1 MSNLLSNYPQLALV
15 GVALAAVLLVK
26 KLVKW
31 AIILGVLFVVVL
43 PYLDQSGALDGLK
56 SQLGLN

>member
-43 PYLDQSGALDGLK
+43 PYLDQSGALDGIK